1 MNQFDQQNIIITG
14 GTRGIGAGLS
24 KAFLAKG
31 ATVVATYLGNTEKA
45 SAFKASLPADQAERL
60 ILRRF
65 DVSIPEE
72 VKTFFQWVDEG
83 LGQIDVLVNNSG
95 IRKDG
100 LLAAMPYSD
109 WKKVLEINLDGTFLM
124 SQEATLRMMKK
135 RYGRIIS
142 ISSIGGVLG
151 LQGQANYAASKA
163 AQIAMTKVL
172 SKEVA
177 KRGITVNCVAPG
189 FIETELLGDLDPALV
204 DEYKKQVPLKRFG
217 TTEEVAAAVLFLA
230 SKEASYITGT
240 TLEVTG
246 GL

>member
-1 MNQFDQQNIIITG
+1 MKRFNQQIVIVTG

-24 KAFLAKG
+24 SAFLREG
-31 ATVVATYLGNTEKA
+31 ATVVATFVGNTEKA
-45 SAFKASLPADQAERL
+45 DAYKASLSNDEAERL
-60 ILRRF
+60 HLRRF
-65 DVSIPEE
+65 DVSNPEE
-72 VKTFFQWVDEG
+72 VKTFFQWVDES
-83 LGQIDVLVNNSG
+83 LPQVDVLINNSG
-95 IRKDG
+95 VRKDS
-100 LLAAMPYSD
+100 LLAAMSFSD
-109 WKKVLEINLDGTFLM
+109 WKRVLEINLDGSFLM

-151 LQGQANYAASKA
+151 LQGQANYASSKA

-189 FIETELLGDLDPALV
+189 FIETELIGDLDGALV